1 MILLRILLWFTAG
14 FFQGIQGFQEETF
27 GFLSHVGQVNLVTSM
42 STAQY
47 TFGYS
52 CSKANSFD
60 ATISI
65 LDKIEK
71 TINSPPFT
79 YTEAFSIDNDLSLMN
94 IAASIRRQMIISR
107 TNILTVE
114 KLLSEYQSFGMEV
127 TNKTNANTIDKADF
141 GNIDFKKM
149 KGLGKFLAK
158 QTLENITVDSKGEN
172 VLMNTAIAL
181 DYSIASSNEALIKLV
196 HLLEDVTHVEL
207 SQASEDILVSMVN
220 FDKYAVIQADITGL
234 IVENYEIYFTIEVV
248 YGHTFE
254 QYNKHKSIPH
264 FGHVI
269 DGQFASNQTH
279 IMAISCSRKY
289 CIPDNQDICAIALVD
304 ENVDEVFSACSFVK
318 TDKAFEF
325 STIGIFIYQTPIGD
339 LKQYIDTQG
348 LTIEVLPSLFTF
360 KGCLKLKI
368 DGLIRKVCYN
378 DNPQIIPS
386 RLIDTG
392 LDNLLNPTF
401 VSEFLGNIS
410 NVPLLITICSLIILL
425 NSLQYIGKVTIKK
438 LKKKYYCKDL
448 KINHKI
454 KISNNRDF
462 NSRANVSAE
471 LKVNRESGKNTA
483 QEEVALISK
492 RISNSLK
499 DPKTSSRVKD
509 TIPIAHQFSSS
520 TRQRIHNK

>member
-1 MILLRILLWFTAG
+1 
-14 FFQGIQGFQEETF
+14 
-27 GFLSHVGQVNLVTSM
+27 
-42 STAQY
+42 
-47 TFGYS
+47 
-52 CSKANSFD
+52 
-60 ATISI
+60 
-65 LDKIEK
+65 
-71 TINSPPFT
+71 
-79 YTEAFSIDNDLSLMN
+79 
-94 IAASIRRQMIISR
+94 
-107 TNILTVE
+107 
-114 KLLSEYQSFGMEV
+114 
-127 TNKTNANTIDKADF
+127 
-141 GNIDFKKM
+141 
-149 KGLGKFLAK
+149 
-158 QTLENITVDSKGEN
+158 
-172 VLMNTAIAL
+172 
-181 DYSIASSNEALIKLV
+181 
-196 HLLEDVTHVEL
+196 
-207 SQASEDILVSMVN
+207 MVN

-279 IMAISCSRKY
+279 IMAISCSKKY
-289 CIPDNQDICAIALVD
+289 CIPDNHDICAIALVD

-339 LKQYIDTQG
+339 LKQYIDAQG

-471 LKVNRESGKNTA
+471 FKVKRESGKNIA
-483 QEEVALISK
+483 QEEVALMSK

-499 DPKTSSRVKD
+499 DPKISSKVKD
-509 TIPIAHQFSSS
+509 TTPIAHQSSSS
-520 TRQRIHNK
+520 TRQRIYNK